1 MSYDR
6 RKPLDVESLVSVKV
20 DNLSYRTNA
29 DQLKRA
35 FDKFGEIGDVYIPRD
50 PYGHEASRGFGFV
63 RFYDSRD
70 ADDAVHAMDGIMLN
84 GREIRVQ
91 LARHSRSHRSDFTSS
106 RSRRHQRRSR
116 SRSRTRSRSRHRR
129 RRSRSSSRDN
139 RRRTRSRSR
148 DRSRRSRSRNSRKRE
163 LSRSRSRSAKRH
175 RPEENGSRSPQES
188 NRNLKNDETMKDVD
202 FQNNVTPQ
210 IDIPACHGNDS
221 NVEMES
227 EQIHDQ
233 NTSALKEVDVEVA
246 VVDAVEIRDDEY
258 DDNLANAVEEAE
270 PAMNI
275 EEKEEFEEQKNSEDG
290 GEMIE
295 KIVDEDNDDHLPT
308 EAGDE
313 VRAQE
318 TEDTGNDNSETL
330 PCEENEGN
338 NDEGKHDDQPEGTAE
353 NSLHDDNGD
362 VDYDE
367 NNES

>member
-1 MSYDR
+1 
-6 RKPLDVESLVSVKV
+6 
-20 DNLSYRTNA
+20 
-29 DQLKRA
+29 
-35 FDKFGEIGDVYIPRD
+35 
-50 PYGHEASRGFGFV
+50 
-63 RFYDSRD
+63 
-70 ADDAVHAMDGIMLN
+70 
-84 GREIRVQ
+84 
-91 LARHSRSHRSDFTSS
+91 
-106 RSRRHQRRSR
+106 
-116 SRSRTRSRSRHRR
+116 
-129 RRSRSSSRDN
+129 
-139 RRRTRSRSR
+139 
-148 DRSRRSRSRNSRKRE
+148 
-163 LSRSRSRSAKRH
+163 
-175 RPEENGSRSPQES
+175 
-188 NRNLKNDETMKDVD
+188 MKDVD

-246 VVDAVEIRDDEY
+246 VVDAVEIRDDECEH

-270 PAMNI
+270 PAMNT
-275 EEKEEFEEQKNSEDG
+275 EEKEEFEEQKNSEDD